1 MDRREH
7 YDPEDIENLLQ
18 ERAFDELLDEE
29 RAFVLRHM
37 SGREEYDR
45 MRALLHYV
53 RPDERSR
60 STIEPD
66 EAIRSNVMQA
76 FQAQRTPT
84 WRVWLNS
91 VAVWFAP
98 PDASAFW
105 RPALAFGSLAILL
118 LAGYFTVTYMAEQGQ
133 HTGLAEVK
141 VEQKNELEGGMLPT
155 GDTASA
161 PVASEPV
168 PGSVAGGSQAVVDAH
183 SNDLDVNTQRS
194 ALLSD
199 AEQRKERY
207 MVDELEVAEDAPST
221 GRELK
226 ETTNKDADEAVEA
239 LSLDFAPAS
248 TTSGHLVTQEELM
261 RNQSLANV
269 TISKTPSAGK
279 SRARAD
285 AEAPVVMASSRSLGQ
300 DQNLLG
306 LVTAS
311 W

>member
-76 FQAQRTPT
+76 FRAQRTPT

-118 LAGYFTVTYMAEQGQ
+118 LAGYFTVTYMAERGQ
-133 HTGLAEVK
+133 HIGLAEVK
-141 VEQKNELEGGMLPT
+141 SEQKNELERGIT
-155 GDTASA
+155 SSGDTALA
-161 PVASEPV
+161 PDAAEAGS
-168 PGSVAGGSQAVVDAH
+168 GSVASASQGVMETSDV
-183 SNDLDVNTQRS
+183 DLDVNPPS
-194 ALLSD
+194 SELLSD
-199 AEQRKERY
+199 VEARNERY
-207 MVDELEVAEDAPST
+207 MMEESEMAEDAIGSS
-221 GRELK
+221 RELK
-226 ETTNKDADEAVEA
+226 ETMSKDADEAVDA

-269 TISKTPSAGK
+269 TISKTPTAGK
-279 SRARAD
+279 SRAKAD